1 MASRGYN
8 DPYFIQYSLSDNT
21 CQLPANQDYRRL
33 PGRSHRRNHLY
44 ENVRGRDR
52 GEGESKDSTN
62 DDFVTCHTSTCVTS
76 TLTLRKMSLKSN
88 NTSQMSLNRRNGDR
102 NRDRC
107 HGIVEIVTD
116 VEMAIVPPI
125 SSTCSFTC
133 HRHCSHRHVPVTVTI
148 LIVFTCHRHCSHRL
162 YLAPSLLSS
171 SCTWHRYRPAS
182 SLS

>member
-1 MASRGYN
+1 M
-8 DPYFIQYSLSDNT
+8 
-21 CQLPANQDYRRL
+21 
-33 PGRSHRRNHLY
+33 Y

-52 GEGESKDSTN
+52 EEGESEDSTN
-62 DDFVTCHTSTCVTS
+62 DDFVTCRTSTCVTS

-125 SSTCSFTC
+125 SPTCSSVEV
-133 HRHCSHRHVPVTVTI
+133 RARRHVISPAGRPPPRNT
-148 LIVFTCHRHCSHRL
+148 
-162 YLAPSLLSS
+162 ALSAAAA
-171 SCTWHRYRPAS
+171 TK
-182 SLS
+182 

>member
-33 PGRSHRRNHLY
+33 PGRSHRMYQVH

-52 GEGESKDSTN
+52 GECELEDSTN

-88 NTSQMSLNRRNGDR
+88 KTSQMSLNRRNGDR

-107 HGIVEIVTD
+107 HGTVEIVTE
-116 VEMAIVPPI
+116 VLKVANPTVWRQGLFTPE
-125 SSTCSFTC
+125 CSA
-133 HRHCSHRHVPVTVTI
+133 CS
-148 LIVFTCHRHCSHRL
+148 
-162 YLAPSLLSS
+162 
-171 SCTWHRYRPAS
+171 
-182 SLS
+182 